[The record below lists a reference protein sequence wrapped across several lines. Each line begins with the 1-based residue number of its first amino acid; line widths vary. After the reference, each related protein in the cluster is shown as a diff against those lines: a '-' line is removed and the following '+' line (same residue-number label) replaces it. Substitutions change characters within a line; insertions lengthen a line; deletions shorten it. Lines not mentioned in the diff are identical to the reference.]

1 MTTNDDL
8 FSRLEQLNE
17 IGAALSKVRDIDR
30 LLEHILIA
38 AKTIT
43 HADGGT
49 LYRVIE
55 GGKALRFEI
64 IRTDSLNIAMGGTTG
79 NPINFP
85 NIRLYD
91 DAGKRNDA
99 MVAAYAAIRIINGT
113 IPQFGQF
120 MEAQGFPAGEAVVW
134 AITVTELVAG
144 TLMIAGRGV
153 RAAAAALLAIAI
165 GGIVLIHR
173 HFGWF
178 VGEHGTGGIEYSAAL
193 IILLLLIMADDK
205 DRQRR

>member
-1 MTTNDDL
+1 MVFSHMRMRILRSDRSGRLTRPTLL
-8 FSRLEQLNE
+8 F
-17 IGAALSKVRDIDR
+17 A
-30 LLEHILIA
+30 
-38 AKTIT
+38 
-43 HADGGT
+43 
-49 LYRVIE
+49 RVI
-55 GGKALRFEI
+55 
-64 IRTDSLNIAMGGTTG
+64 T
-79 NPINFP
+79 
-85 NIRLYD
+85 
-91 DAGKRNDA
+91 AGLFMA
-99 MVAAYAAIRIINGT
+99 HAAVRIINGT

-193 IILLLLIMADDK
+193 IILLLLIMADDQ